1 MSLYFFVF
9 RRLFRFQRGKSFRY
23 DFFDKSVCIRAFYSR
38 PAEVFRYQ
46 FFGDGLQAVCIR
58 FDGFLRC
65 FCVAY
70 CLNFDLQD

>member
-1 MSLYFFVF
+1 MRKPFLD
-9 RRLFRFQRGKSFRY
+9 
-23 DFFDKSVCIRAFYSR
+23 DFFDKSFGIWAFCSR

-46 FFGDGLQAVCIR
+46 FFGDELQAVCIR

-65 FCVAY
+65 FCVVY